1 MEDVLDNEIE
11 MDEVLEMGS
20 GAIGYDEA
28 IESPVPRGALKV
40 LLPGDDVMGLEE
52 HKVGGGLLGPSTD
65 GDVGMSE
72 AQTAA
77 SMDGGGAIKLSE
89 ADLDKEETQE
99 AAVEGEWSY
108 HRGYAFD
115 VGAEETASPSS
126 AARAKRIRAEI
137 GDEPLTGIESR
148 PVYCAIKRAFDIVF
162 SAAVLICFCWLFAII
177 AIVIKIDDPKGPV
190 LFKQERVGKDGK
202 TFTMHKF
209 RTMCVDAEDKLPELQ
224 ALNEKDGPV
233 FKIARDPRNT
243 RVGRVLRKA
252 SLDETIQFFDVLTGK
267 MSIVGPRP
275 ALPKEVATYDDYQRQ
290 RLLVKPGITCY
301 WQTRRNRDTVTFDE
315 WIDLD
320 LLYIK
325 KCSVWSDF
333 KLIIQTVGVV
343 LTMQGS

>member
-1 MEDVLDNEIE
+1 
-11 MDEVLEMGS
+11 
-20 GAIGYDEA
+20 
-28 IESPVPRGALKV
+28 
-40 LLPGDDVMGLEE
+40 
-52 HKVGGGLLGPSTD
+52 
-65 GDVGMSE
+65 MSE

-148 PVYCAIKRAFDIVF
+148 PVYCAIKRAFDIVC

>member
-1 MEDVLDNEIE
+1 
-11 MDEVLEMGS
+11 
-20 GAIGYDEA
+20 
-28 IESPVPRGALKV
+28 
-40 LLPGDDVMGLEE
+40 
-52 HKVGGGLLGPSTD
+52 
-65 GDVGMSE
+65 
-72 AQTAA
+72 
-77 SMDGGGAIKLSE
+77 
-89 ADLDKEETQE
+89 
-99 AAVEGEWSY
+99 
-108 HRGYAFD
+108 
-115 VGAEETASPSS
+115 
-126 AARAKRIRAEI
+126 
-137 GDEPLTGIESR
+137 
-148 PVYCAIKRAFDIVF
+148 
-162 SAAVLICFCWLFAII
+162 
-177 AIVIKIDDPKGPV
+177 
-190 LFKQERVGKDGK
+190 
-202 TFTMHKF
+202 MHKF

-224 ALNEKDGPV
+224 ALTEKDGPV